1 MPPSRR
7 DSEDISCSLSSRP
20 QKHVRR
26 IQEQNRLDHHS
37 SCITYAVVQPS
48 SSPPSSVSSDSMPE
62 RQRLASNSEEL
73 HLLSSSP
80 SSSHT
85 TNQHIS
91 SFIQKALFSSPPSS
105 TALFDPSLG
114 MMPSSAYSWG
124 YQLPS
129 FPSSHT
135 TRHPIHSI
143 SQALKSLFSSL
154 SPSSLPS
161 SYIAAASPLTQP
173 SPSDNEGG
181 LHFSPSPEMVSS
193 HLHSPWAISSSSP
206 SPASLGTTYR
216 HLHSFLQPPPP
227 SPPSPPS
234 SPMASASSATPP
246 SPS

>member
-26 IQEQNRLDHHS
+26 IQEQNHLDHHS
-37 SCITYAVVQPS
+37 SCITYAVVQP

-62 RQRLASNSEEL
+62 RQRLAASNEEL

-91 SFIQKALFSSPPSS
+91 SFIQKAPISSPPSS

-143 SQALKSLFSSL
+143 SQALKSLFFSP
-154 SPSSLPS
+154 PSSSRPS
-161 SYIAAASPLTQP
+161 SRPSSRMAAASPLTQP
-173 SPSDNEGG
+173 SPS
-181 LHFSPSPEMVSS
+181 
-193 HLHSPWAISSSSP
+193 
-206 SPASLGTTYR
+206 
-216 HLHSFLQPPPP
+216 
-227 SPPSPPS
+227 
-234 SPMASASSATPP
+234 
-246 SPS
+246 

>member
-1 MPPSRR
+1 MMPPSRR

-62 RQRLASNSEEL
+62 RQRLAASNEEL

-91 SFIQKALFSSPPSS
+91 SFIQKAPISSPPSS

-143 SQALKSLFSSL
+143 SQALKSLFFSP
-154 SPSSLPS
+154 PSSSRPS
-161 SYIAAASPLTQP
+161 SRPSSRMAAASPLTQP
-173 SPSDNEGG
+173 SPS
-181 LHFSPSPEMVSS
+181 
-193 HLHSPWAISSSSP
+193 
-206 SPASLGTTYR
+206 
-216 HLHSFLQPPPP
+216 
-227 SPPSPPS
+227 
-234 SPMASASSATPP
+234 
-246 SPS
+246 

>member
-26 IQEQNRLDHHS
+26 IQEQNHLDHHS

-62 RQRLASNSEEL
+62 RQRLAASNEEL

-91 SFIQKALFSSPPSS
+91 SFIQKAPISSPPSS

-114 MMPSSAYSWG
+114 MMPLISCSWG

-135 TRHPIHSI
+135 TCHQVHSI
-143 SQALKSLFSSL
+143 SQALKPLFSSPPSSFL
-154 SPSSLPS
+154 PSSLPS
-161 SYIAAASPLTQP
+161 SQVAAASSARQWLPACSEELSLP
-173 SPSDNEGG
+173 S
-181 LHFSPSPEMVSS
+181 F
-193 HLHSPWAISSSSP
+193 
-206 SPASLGTTYR
+206 
-216 HLHSFLQPPPP
+216 
-227 SPPSPPS
+227 PPS
-234 SPMASASSATPP
+234 SPSQQTTLLVLD
-246 SPS
+246 

>member
-62 RQRLASNSEEL
+62 RQRLAASNEEL

-114 MMPSSAYSWG
+114 MMPLISCSWG

-135 TRHPIHSI
+135 TCHQVHSI
-143 SQALKSLFSSL
+143 SQALKPLFSSP
-154 SPSSLPS
+154 PSSSRPS
-161 SYIAAASPLTQP
+161 SHMAAASPLKQP
-173 SPSDNEGG
+173 SPS
-181 LHFSPSPEMVSS
+181 
-193 HLHSPWAISSSSP
+193 
-206 SPASLGTTYR
+206 Y
-216 HLHSFLQPPPP
+216 
-227 SPPSPPS
+227 
-234 SPMASASSATPP
+234 SAEEKTPP
-246 SPS
+246 SLPSSLNTTTHHCLSSSRTGVAPSFDASADFSFLSKIRGR

>member
-62 RQRLASNSEEL
+62 RQRLAASNEEL

-91 SFIQKALFSSPPSS
+91 SFIQKAPISSPPSS

-143 SQALKSLFSSL
+143 SQALKSLFFSPPSSSL

-161 SYIAAASPLTQP
+161 SQVAAASPLTQP
-173 SPSDNEGG
+173 SPS
-181 LHFSPSPEMVSS
+181 
-193 HLHSPWAISSSSP
+193 
-206 SPASLGTTYR
+206 
-216 HLHSFLQPPPP
+216 
-227 SPPSPPS
+227 
-234 SPMASASSATPP
+234 
-246 SPS
+246 

>member
-37 SCITYAVVQPS
+37 SCITYAVVQLP
-48 SSPPSSVSSDSMPE
+48 SSPPSSVSFDSMPE

-91 SFIQKALFSSPPSS
+91 SFIQKALFSSRPSS
-105 TALFDPSLG
+105 TASPHLLLG
-114 MMPSSAYSWG
+114 TKPSSAYSWG
-124 YQLPS
+124 YQLSS

-135 TRHPIHSI
+135 TRHQVHSI
-143 SQALKSLFSSL
+143 SQALKPLFS
-154 SPSSLPS
+154 
-161 SYIAAASPLTQP
+161 
-173 SPSDNEGG
+173 
-181 LHFSPSPEMVSS
+181 
-193 HLHSPWAISSSSP
+193 
-206 SPASLGTTYR
+206 
-216 HLHSFLQPPPP
+216 
-227 SPPSPPS
+227 SPPS
-234 SPMASASSATPP
+234 SSPLASREAAASSARQWLPACSEEFSLPSFPP
-246 SPS
+246 SSPSQQTTLLVLD